1 MWLYSALDHRRS
13 GSHRRRAPRPR
24 TRGPRRQPAGHKP
37 TLERL
42 EDRSLLSVGPLP
54 IPGGHPIPNPFGGPD
69 VHHQFPG
76 PADAT
81 GPVGGEPS
89 LITDFNGFIGVA
101 RVQGTGTDNRGNTLL
116 WDADLR
122 FMDGVYRG
130 VDGDIHHGTFAFV

>member
-1 MWLYSALDHRRS
+1 MWLKLRFDLW
-13 GSHRRRAPRPR
+13 RRRAPGVRTCCPRPWA
-24 TRGPRRQPAGHKP
+24 AGHQLF
-37 TLERL
+37 LERL
-42 EDRSLLSVGPLP
+42 EERSLLSVVNPLP

-101 RVQGTGTDNRGNTLL
+101 RVQGTGRDGSGNSLL

-122 FMDGVYRG
+122 FMKGVYQG
-130 VDGDIHHGTFAFV
+130 VDGNIHRATFAFV